1 MAKRKNSSAA
11 NKSATVPSLE
21 QLEDQLQ
28 KISVT
33 WLGMDR
39 RKLHIAREGGL
50 VVGKIKGALKKEGK
64 EFSSWCAEKE
74 KAGVIRVG
82 QRTLQKWM
90 RVNRRWA
97 TIAARANQDGVD
109 PEQLGLD
116 QALTYAARPKP
127 AVTDTPLARDDGGVN
142 KPKNKFKLRWEV
154 RGLVST
160 DLEKTQ
166 LQQLFDKGEVLLKPT
181 ITVLEKSGRWLLDV
195 VEVEC
200 AAEVA
205 VDDV

>member
-11 NKSATVPSLE
+11 NKSAKGPSLE
-21 QLEDQLQ
+21 QLEGQLQ
-28 KISVT
+28 RIEKT

-39 RKLHIAREGGL
+39 KKLKVAREAGL
-50 VVGKIKGALKKEGK
+50 LVKKIKDALKKEGK

-90 RVNRRWA
+90 RLNKKWPA
-97 TIAARANQDGVD
+97 IAARANRDGVD

-116 QALTYAARPKP
+116 QALTYAARPK
-127 AVTDTPLARDDGGVN
+127 TDTPLARDNGGVD

-154 RGLVST
+154 RGRVST

-166 LQQLFDKGEVLLKPT
+166 LQQLFDHGEVLLKPT
-181 ITVLEKSGRWLLDV
+181 VKVLEKSGRRLLEV

-200 AAEVA
+200 AAGVE